1 MFAACFGLC
10 GSKAKLVN
18 QGEDM
23 KNLNVRRAVLLSS
36 FAALALLSAG
46 GTSAAPPPAQ
56 GVRISAIGNPIW
68 APVDFH
74 LFSAPIGTAASGY
87 AEFADTAL
95 ALLPEPNH
103 TFNPVVLVGPGA
115 PHAPPYD
122 HEVREGVA
130 ALGFHEGVQFRT
142 SEFSAGA
149 GIYLVF
155 MVVPA
160 PGVVGSSPDFGSG
173 PIIPN
178 ALFPIH
184 TIGTNAHN
192 NKPFSFLGEASVP
205 PIGAVDPA
213 FAGLDGHSHFPEFW
227 ADNADFG
234 PAGAKLN
241 GTFRFSITML
251 DATNNGWTI
260 EAHFTLGP

>member
-1 MFAACFGLC
+1 MDHLKQLRHAVMLSLLAAFA
-10 GSKAKLVN
+10 
-18 QGEDM
+18 
-23 KNLNVRRAVLLSS
+23 LL
-36 FAALALLSAG
+36 LLSAAG
-46 GTSAAPPPAQ
+46 ASAAPPPAQ
-56 GVRISAIGNPIW
+56 GVTISRIGNPIW

-103 TFNPVVLVGPGA
+103 AFNPVVLVGPGA

-122 HEVREGVA
+122 HELADGVA
-130 ALGFHEGVQFRT
+130 ALGFHEGVHFLT

-149 GIYLVF
+149 GVYLVF

-160 PGVVGSSPDFGSG
+160 PGVVGSSPDFISG

-184 TIGTNAHN
+184 AIGTNAHN
-192 NKPFSFLGEASVP
+192 EKPFSFLGEASVP
-205 PIGAVDPA
+205 PIDSVDPR

-234 PAGAKLN
+234 PTGAKLN
-241 GTFRFSITML
+241 GTFRFSITLL
-251 DATNNGWTI
+251 DQTNNGWKI
-260 EAHFTLGP
+260 EAHYTLGP